1 MFTSPRFTRTSWF
14 SSPLKHVAIG
24 TVMLTCA
31 SAHAAEPLNVAVA
44 ANLQYV
50 FTELASA
57 FTKSSGIEVKPS
69 FGASGKFYTQITQ
82 GAPFQVFLS
91 ADMDFPQKLQ
101 EAGQTLD
108 NPKPYALGSLVV
120 WTTRDIKIENW
131 QKLVNDPS
139 VSHIAVA
146 NPQTAPYGREA
157 IHALTTFKLAD
168 AAKPKLVYGDNIGQA
183 TQFIVTGAAD
193 FGFTAKSLVL
203 APDAKGKGKWVDV
216 PASAYTPIEQGA
228 ALLKY
233 AKDHDLAS
241 AQAFY
246 KFLYS
251 PTAKAIFE
259 QNGYRAP

>member
-1 MFTSPRFTRTSWF
+1 MLRPRLLPSRVSFTSLQT
-14 SSPLKHVAIG
+14 AILG
-24 TVMLTCA
+24 GLMFV
-31 SAHAAEPLNVAVA
+31 SAAVHAETLNVAVA

-50 FTELASA
+50 FTELASN
-57 FTKSSGIEVKPS
+57 FTKTTGIEVKPS

-82 GAPFQVFLS
+82 GAPFQVFMS

-101 EAGQTLD
+101 DAGQTLEA
-108 NPKPYALGSLVV
+108 PKPYALGSLVV
-120 WTTRDIKIENW
+120 WTTRDLKIEDW
-131 QKLVNDPS
+131 QKLVNDPA

-168 AAKPKLVYGDNIGQA
+168 AAKPKLVYGDNISQA
-183 TQFIVTGAAD
+183 TQFITTGAAD

-203 APDAKGKGKWVDV
+203 SPEARGKGHWVDV
-216 PASAYTPIEQGA
+216 PATAYSPIEQGA

-233 AKDHDLAS
+233 AKDHDLAA

-246 KFLYS
+246 RFIYS
-251 PTAKAIFE
+251 PAAKTIFE